1 MSALTLG
8 RTLAATA
15 LVAAGGVAAA
25 SAATGD
31 GAPASAAALKITPMR
46 AGPVH
51 LGDRYTSLRARG
63 LVRRIGP
70 GCELEEN
77 SRAARLKA
85 PLRGTVNFSR
95 RSPRKVDDILVTGG
109 AKARGVGVG
118 SRARAIRR
126 AFPKARFVHSTEP
139 VFGITLVKVPRGGG
153 GRMQFAVS
161 TKTHRV
167 TLIGVPFI
175 AFCE

>member
-1 MSALTLG
+1 MA
-8 RTLAATA
+8 
-15 LVAAGGVAAA
+15 AAGGAAAA
-25 SAATGD
+25 SAAAGD
-31 GAPASAAALKITPMR
+31 GAPATAAALKITPMR

-51 LGDRYTSLRARG
+51 LGDRYTSLRAHK
-63 LVRRIGP
+63 LVGRIGP

-85 PLRGTVNFSR
+85 PLKGTVNFSR
-95 RSPRKVDDILVTGG
+95 RNPRKVDDILVTGG

-118 SRARAIRR
+118 SRARAVRR
-126 AFPKARFVHSTEP
+126 AFPHARFDHGTEDM
-139 VFGITLVKVPRGGG
+139 FGFTLVKVPRKAG
-153 GRMQFAVS
+153 GRLQFAIS

-167 TLIGVPFI
+167 TLIGLPFI